1 MKHIRPHQVLNIPDH
16 MGDKVNF
23 FMPPAYG
30 GSPLVLESIMLIKL
44 LKVVDPDQAFEFG
57 TFTGIT
63 TRLMIENMS
72 ENPEIAQ
79 RIHTLD
85 LPDTAGIT
93 FQGSDKIVAEKSI
106 GFERAYKKSS
116 KQHQINQI
124 FQDSMTFD
132 PKPLAYKIQFIFVD
146 GNHHVDYATND
157 TQNAFT
163 MLGGSPACIVWHDYG
178 NPEYPELTAYLE
190 ELSLQKPLYHIEE
203 TMLAFYPVGFEVK

>member
-16 MGDKVNF
+16 LGDEINF

-44 LKVVDPDQAFEFG
+44 LKVVDPDQIFEFG

-63 TRLMIENMS
+63 TRLLLENIS
-72 ENPEIAQ
+72 NKSSKAK

-106 GFERAYKKSS
+106 GFDRVYKKSK
-116 KQHQINQI
+116 KQNLVNQI
-124 FQDSMTFD
+124 FQDSMLFD
-132 PKPLAYKIQFIFVD
+132 PSPFKSQIQFIFVD
-146 GNHHVDYATND
+146 GNHHVDYAKND
-157 TQNAFT
+157 TENSFA

-178 NPEYPELTAYLE
+178 NPEYPELTSYLE
-190 ELSLQKPLYHIEE
+190 EISTHKPLYHIEE
-203 TMLAFYPVGFEVK
+203 TMLAFHPVGFEV